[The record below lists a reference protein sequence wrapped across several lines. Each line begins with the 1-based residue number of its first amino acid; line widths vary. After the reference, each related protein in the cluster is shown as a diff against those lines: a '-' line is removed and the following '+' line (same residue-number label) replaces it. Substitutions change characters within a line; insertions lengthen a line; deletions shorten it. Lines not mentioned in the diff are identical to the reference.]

1 DANKSWRMRINRK
14 RCEQIMEN
22 ANKSEKMRTNHGECE

>member
-1 DANKSWRMRINRK
+1 MRINRK

-22 ANKSEKMRTNHGECE
+22 ANKSEKMRTKRGECE